1 VALARDLVAL
11 ISERYAQR
19 GAAVRLTSVSA

>member
-11 ISERYAQR
+11 IAELYADR
-19 GAAVRLTSVSA
+19 KSPRLTSVSA